1 MFLLFCHYTRFLAHP
16 LAPSGG
22 SISAQKRCQGGT
34 GSYLNYLPPPT
45 PPWTP
50 DPIEFQQNSTL
61 TLAAYGGGWMV
72 VPDSS
77 NERTTICSRP
87 CGSRRLT
94 SP

>member
-34 GSYLNYLPPPT
+34 GSYLNQLPPHT

-50 DPIEFQQNSTL
+50 DPVEFQQNSTL
-61 TLAAYGGGWMV
+61 TRAGYDGGWMV
-72 VPDSS
+72 VPGACF
-77 NERTTICSRP
+77 RTREQ
-87 CGSRRLT
+87 LFAVDHAVHNA
-94 SP
+94 